1 MSWKRL
7 ELLGSRQLP
16 QPRPVP
22 VTGKLNVWWL
32 CRLVPGSYTVDQRS
46 DGASELFEM
55 LPTLPGARIILDHP
69 RYRSLRIAGRERS
82 EIHPLDRRGKYR

>member
-1 MSWKRL
+1 M
-7 ELLGSRQLP
+7 
-16 QPRPVP
+16 
-22 VTGKLNVWWL
+22 
-32 CRLVPGSYTVDQRS
+32 VDQRS

-69 RYRSLRIAGRERS
+69 RYRSLRIAGREGS